1 MKIYYLSTST
11 IPSQFANAVHVVKMC
26 SAFTAADHDVRLFA
40 RPGSTLL
47 SSDVL
52 REYGPH
58 ATFRLEYIRT
68 PDVRLLGG
76 LLWASAAR
84 RRIRRLGSPDL
95 IYGRNVYGLAR
106 VASIGTPFVVECHRL
121 HPSGLSR
128 KLLIVSLRASK
139 FPPLDPHLRSD
150 AWQLPAGLSS
160 SRLPPGRR
168 GPGCRRSIP
177 FHSRD
182 SHSPLPDR
190 WPGRPDH
197 LQVGYTGHIY
207 PGKGMEII
215 AALAERMPDVDFH
228 VVGGARSDIAAWR
241 QRTVAANLYFH
252 GHRDH
257 RSIPAILQR
266 FDVVL
271 APQRP
276 NKEAAGWTSPLK
288 LFEYMAAGKAIIA
301 SDLPVF
307 SGILRHGETALL
319 ADPAD
324 AAQWHAALCRL
335 IDRPRERENI
345 GMHAHRDFTNRYTW
359 QQRAR
364 RVLDGLSL
372 S

>member
-1 MKIYYLSTST
+1 MGSPEWRASVRRSSWSAIVSTPPAFPGRLLSYLFGRPNFLRLILTSEVMRGNYLQAFPHLDYRRVVVAPGAAD
-11 IPSQFANAVHVVKMC
+11 PSP
-26 SAFTAADHDVRLFA
+26 FTA
-40 RPGSTLL
+40 
-47 SSDVL
+47 
-52 REYGPH
+52 
-58 ATFRLEYIRT
+58 
-68 PDVRLLGG
+68 
-76 LLWASAAR
+76 
-84 RRIRRLGSPDL
+84 
-95 IYGRNVYGLAR
+95 
-106 VASIGTPFVVECHRL
+106 GTPT
-121 HPSGLSR
+121 P
-128 KLLIVSLRASK
+128 
-139 FPPLDPHLRSD
+139 
-150 AWQLPAGLSS
+150 
-160 SRLPPGRR
+160 
-168 GPGCRRSIP
+168 
-177 FHSRD
+177 
-182 SHSPLPDR
+182 PLPDR

>member
-26 SAFTAADHDVRLFA
+26 SAFATADHDVRLFA
-40 RPGSTLL
+40 RPGSTP
-47 SSDVL
+47 SPADVR

-76 LLWASAAR
+76 LLWATAAR

-106 VASIGTPFVVECHRL
+106 VASMGTPFVVESHRL

-128 KLLIVSLRASK
+128 RLLSYLFGRPNFLRLILTSEIMRRDYVQR
-139 FPPLDPHLRSD
+139 FPHLDHHRVVVAPGAADPS
-150 AWQLPAGLSS
+150 AFASETPLP
-160 SRLPPGRR
+160 
-168 GPGCRRSIP
+168 
-177 FHSRD
+177 
-182 SHSPLPDR
+182 PLPDD
-190 WPGRPDH
+190 WPGRPNH

-215 AALAERMPDVDFH
+215 AALAERMPHVDFH
-228 VVGGARSDIAAWR
+228 VVGGTRSDVDVWR
-241 QRTVAANLYFH
+241 QGTVAVNLYFH

-257 RSIPAILQR
+257 RLIPAILQR

-271 APQRP
+271 APQKP
-276 NKEAAGWTSPLK
+276 NKETAGWTSPLK
-288 LFEYMAAGKAIIA
+288 LFEYMAAGKAIVA

-307 SGILRHGETALL
+307 SEILNHGVTALL

-324 AAQWHAALCRL
+324 ICQWHAALCRL
-335 IDRPRERENI
+335 IDRPRERETI
-345 GMHAHRDFTNRYTW
+345 GLNAHRDFTNHYTW
-359 QQRAR
+359 HQRAR
-364 RVLDGLSL
+364 RVLNGLSV